1 MVAINF
7 TTLVDKVRSGEKQQ
21 TIRLAKC
28 YDKGCDNYPKGVR
41 IMPEFV
47 GEEVSGVKIID
58 LPKKGG
64 VHVCDGCKS
73 PKLRYREGMK
83 VQLYMGLRTKH
94 VKKLGEGVI
103 TEVKVI
109 GWSDITEE
117 LAVADGF
124 EQGYQEGV
132 CERLDCYALGSHLS
146 DRKRCDY
153 RAQVYCKP
161 EDKLR
166 LFLHKAYSNPETL
179 KYAVIRWR
187 LEK

>member
-7 TTLVDKVRSGEKQQ
+7 TILVDKVRSGEKQQ

-64 VHVCDGCKS
+64 VHVCDGCDK

-83 VQLYMGLRTKH
+83 VQLYTGMRQKGKAT
-94 VKKLGEGVI
+94 KLGEGII
-103 TEVKVI
+103 TEVQVI
-109 GWSDITEE
+109 GYHDITEE
-117 LAVADGF
+117 LAKADGF
-124 EQGYQEGV
+124 W
-132 CERLDCYALGSHLS
+132 DS
-146 DRKRCDY
+146 
-153 RAQVYCKP
+153 KP
-161 EDKLR
+161 ENFHDSECKKFCPYFDGGYVPHICEDCTALNKLR
-166 LFLHKAYSNPETL
+166 LFLHKAYGNPETL

-187 LEK
+187 LE